1 MTTYPLFYNL
11 DYMLCMIPAFILMTI
26 AQISVSSAYRKWS
39 RVAASSGFTG
49 VATAQKLITQNS
61 LTGVRVEGV
70 GGTLTDHYDPRTK
83 VLRLSQAVATSPSI
97 ASVAV
102 AAHEL
107 GHALQDQ
114 EGYLPLKVRA
124 LLAPAVSIGSYLGWI
139 LLIIGMALNYINLAW
154 LGVAVF
160 ALGFLFALAT
170 VPVEMNASARAK
182 KMLSESGIITN
193 AEEQSGVNRVL
204 NAAALTYIAA
214 LATAVM
220 QLLYFASMVLG
231 MGGRRRS

>member
-1 MTTYPLFYNL
+1 MTTSPLFYNL
-11 DYMLCMIPAFILMTI
+11 DYMLCMIPAFILMAI

-49 VATAQKLITQNS
+49 VATAQKLIAQNN
-61 LTGVRVEGV
+61 LVGVSVEGV
-70 GGTLTDHYDPRTK
+70 GGTLTDNYDPRSK
-83 VLRLSQAVATSPSI
+83 VLHLSQAVATSPSI

-114 EGYLPLKVRA
+114 QGYLPLKLRA
-124 LLAPAVSIGSYLGWI
+124 LMAPAVGIGSYLGWI
-139 LLIIGMALNYINLAW
+139 LLVVGMAINYSGLAW

-182 KMLSESGIITN
+182 KMLSDSGIITSG
-193 AEEQSGVNRVL
+193 EEARGVNSVL

-214 LATAVM
+214 LATAAM
-220 QLLYFASMVLG
+220 QLLYFVSMVLG
-231 MGGRRRS
+231 MSRRRS

>member
-1 MTTYPLFYNL
+1 MTTNPLMYNL

-26 AQISVSSAYRKWS
+26 AQISVSSAYRKWG

-49 VATAQKLITQNS
+49 VATAQKLIARNG
-61 LTGVRVEGV
+61 LTNVRVEGV
-70 GGTLTDHYDPRTK
+70 GGTLTDHYDPRSK

-124 LLAPAVSIGSYLGWI
+124 LLAPAVNIGSYLGWI
-139 LLIIGMALNYINLAW
+139 LLIVGVAINYTGLAW

-170 VPVEMNASARAK
+170 VPVEMNASARAR
-182 KMLSESGIITN
+182 KMLSEAGIVRTG
-193 AEEQSGVNRVL
+193 EESRGVNSVL

-220 QLLYFASMVLG
+220 QLLYFVSMVLG
-231 MGGRRRS
+231 MGRRRS

>member
-1 MTTYPLFYNL
+1 MDTNPLYYNL
-11 DYMLCMIPAFILMTI
+11 NYMLCMIPAFILMAI

-49 VATAQKLITQNS
+49 VATAQKLIDQNN
-61 LTGVRVEGV
+61 LVGVSVEGV
-70 GGTLTDHYDPRTK
+70 GGTLTDNYDPRSK
-83 VLRLSQAVATSPSI
+83 VLHLSQAVATSPSI

-114 EGYLPLKVRA
+114 QGYLPLKLRA
-124 LLAPAVSIGSYLGWI
+124 LMAPAVSIGSYLGWI
-139 LLIIGMALNYINLAW
+139 LLVVGMAINYSGLAW

-182 KMLSESGIITN
+182 KMLSDSGIITSG
-193 AEEQSGVNRVL
+193 EEARGVNSVL

-220 QLLYFASMVLG
+220 QLLYFVSMVLG
-231 MGGRRRS
+231 MGRRRS

>member
-1 MTTYPLFYNL
+1 MDTNPLYYNL
-11 DYMLCMIPAFILMTI
+11 NYMLCMIPAFILMAI

-49 VATAQKLITQNS
+49 VATAQKLIDQNN
-61 LTGVRVEGV
+61 LVGVSVEGV
-70 GGTLTDHYDPRTK
+70 GGTLTDNYDPRSK
-83 VLRLSQAVATSPSI
+83 VLHLSQAVATSPSI

-114 EGYLPLKVRA
+114 QGYLPLKLRA
-124 LLAPAVSIGSYLGWI
+124 LMAPAVSIGSYLGWI
-139 LLIIGMALNYINLAW
+139 LLVVGMAINYSGLAW

-170 VPVEMNASARAK
+170 VPVEMNASARAR
-182 KMLSESGIITN
+182 KMLSDSGIITGE
-193 AEEQSGVNRVL
+193 AEARGVNSVL

-220 QLLYFASMVLG
+220 QLLYFVSMVLG
-231 MGGRRRS
+231 MGRRRS

>member
-1 MTTYPLFYNL
+1 MSTNPVSYDLT
-11 DYMLCMIPAFILMTI
+11 YMLCMIPAFILMMI

-39 RVAASSGFTG
+39 KVAASSG
-49 VATAQKLITQNS
+49 
-61 LTGVRVEGV
+61 LTGVDTARKLIAQNNLVGVSVEGV
-70 GGTLTDHYDPRTK
+70 GGTLTDNYDPRSK
-83 VLRLSQAVATSPSI
+83 VLHLSQTVANSPSI

-114 EGYLPLKVRA
+114 EGYLPLKFRA
-124 LLAPAVSIGSYLGWI
+124 LLAPAVGIGSYLGWI
-139 LLIIGMALNYINLAW
+139 LLIIGMAINATGLAW

-160 ALGFLFALAT
+160 GLGAVFALAT
-170 VPVEMNASARAK
+170 LPVELNASARAR
-182 KMLSESGIITN
+182 KMLSASGIVQN
-193 AEEQSGVNRVL
+193 AEEESGVNSVL
-204 NAAALTYIAA
+204 NAAALTYVAA

-231 MGGRRRS
+231 MGRRRS